1 MKTKKVSISSYLD
14 APAEKVWEKIQDVA
28 TLVEI
33 CKPLARFKPVSGK
46 MPLHWKEKA
55 TLSFKFYAYG
65 MIPFG
70 KHDIF
75 LERVDPLAL
84 EIQSREKNS
93 IVKVWDHLIRIE
105 PVSENR
111 VKYTDEIVVYA
122 GIFTWFVARWSVMFY
137 RHRQRKWSK
146 IARKL

>member
-1 MKTKKVSISSYLD
+1 MKTKKVVVSSYFD

-33 CKPLARFKPVSGK
+33 CKPLARFKPVSGI
-46 MPLHWKEKA
+46 MPLHWKEKS
-55 TLSFKFYAYG
+55 TLSFRFYAYG
-65 MIPFG
+65 ILPFG

-75 LERVDPLAL
+75 LERVDPLAM
-84 EIQSREKNS
+84 EIQSREKNK

-105 PVSENR
+105 PVSEKR

-122 GIFTWFVARWSVMFY
+122 GVLTWFVARWSAMFY
-137 RHRQRKWSK
+137 RHRQRKWRK